1 MSQQLNDFLQKIHNK
16 IAMLNEYNTQTY
28 RNHAQYILSW
38 HQIELILQSNV
49 NLSFNCHRRSSR
61 SFYQQILTLD
71 KNNNLKTSIIIE
83 QQCNFF

>member
-1 MSQQLNDFLQKIHNK
+1 MTNIIKTIMSQQLNDFLQKIHNK

-49 NLSFNCHRRSSR
+49 NLSFNCHRRS
-61 SFYQQILTLD
+61 FYQQTSEW
-71 KNNNLKTSIIIE
+71 KTKITI
-83 QQCNFF
+83 